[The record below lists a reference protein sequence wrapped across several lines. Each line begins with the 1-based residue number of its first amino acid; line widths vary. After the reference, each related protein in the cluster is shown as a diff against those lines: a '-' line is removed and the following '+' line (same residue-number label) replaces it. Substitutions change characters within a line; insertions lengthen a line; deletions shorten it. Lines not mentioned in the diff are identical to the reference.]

1 MKKRLFGI
9 LALVLFLSSVSL
21 AGPYGVVRLGGSNGG
36 MTQLV
41 TCGSKGC

>member
-21 AGPYGVVRLGGSNGG
+21 AGPYVVIKIGPTSG
-36 MTQLV
+36 MTNQV
-41 TCGSKGC
+41 SCGAHGC